1 MPPAVSLGQRGAG
14 GQSKARLC
22 RISRLLVEVRF
33 GETCVLND
41 RREDLGVQYLAGV
54 ARKSHT
60 AAKRI
65 AENPVA
71 TSLAYHLESML
82 LEHPLDLPRG

>member
-1 MPPAVSLGQRGAG
+1 MAVASRVTDSSLRQVLVLLGPAMKMPPAVSLGQR
-14 GQSKARLC
+14 
-22 RISRLLVEVRF
+22 
-33 GETCVLND
+33 
-41 RREDLGVQYLAGV
+41 
-54 ARKSHT
+54 HT